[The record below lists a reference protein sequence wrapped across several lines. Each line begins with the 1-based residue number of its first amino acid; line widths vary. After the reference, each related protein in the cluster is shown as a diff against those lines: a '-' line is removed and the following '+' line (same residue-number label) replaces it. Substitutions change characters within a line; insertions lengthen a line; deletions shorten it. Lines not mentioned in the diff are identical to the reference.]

1 MIFGF
6 AACPEGENPF
16 TVKGNLKNNYNNKY
30 LMERCQNAKTPYLM
44 LQYRVF
50 KTTCYN
56 IRKYSAQE
64 QIYKI
69 CI

>member
-30 LMERCQNAKTPYLM
+30 LMERCQNAKSYVTITIES
-44 LQYRVF
+44 V
-50 KTTCYN
+50 
-56 IRKYSAQE
+56 
-64 QIYKI
+64 
-69 CI
+69 